1 MSNNPG
7 VQLSTSSTPGL
18 VVATSVVY
26 AVAYAVLLRD
36 AVSAPLE
43 PVVFT
48 LLATG
53 MATLRFSSE
62 AAMRRSRAGLA
73 SRARLF
79 LVVSGVAYL
88 AVLLAQGLPW
98 AWTAASHVSAG
109 YQLLIML
116 TSYGVASTLA
126 GVFSDHAWLMKSVYR
141 HKAVAERHEALRDMQ
156 FMIADTM
163 ESLTH
168 ARRVLT
174 TGFGLMVVVI
184 LVGWING
191 QFPSTAGLVLLAGSG
206 ILRYLVQTTIE
217 AIADEYRYLGDGGR
231 LPRRYRRRRLAQA
244 SALLLVAAVGAISIA
259 GNRSLVPYAYLQGF
273 FAWLSGLFPQ
283 MDLQAPPPQVD
294 QQYEV
299 FQRIAEGIALGEDQG
314 DPPAFLQSLLVI
326 LQGMLR
332 AAIVGGLLMFLT
344 APLFSRSFR
353 RNVRDMGFRRAI
365 LEWVHS
371 VKRSAVLFLRALRQR
386 IRRVSVPGR
395 PRTGGKRERAA
406 RQGDTAQSPQK
417 IRELAVFSRRFTR
430 LLRWAE
436 KRGAGRRG
444 GEAPGEFAERL
455 AKRYPQLATTLVCI
469 GSLYEKNLYSYDLLS
484 ADDAK
489 RLNASFR
496 EVLRTNP

>member
-1 MSNNPG
+1 M
-7 VQLSTSSTPGL
+7 
-18 VVATSVVY
+18 VY

-43 PVVFT
+43 PILFT

-53 MATLRFSSE
+53 MAALRFGSE

-79 LVVSGVAYL
+79 LVVSGLAYL
-88 AVLLAQGLPW
+88 AVLFAQGLPL
-98 AWTAASHVSAG
+98 AWTAASYLSAG

-116 TSYGVASTLA
+116 TAYGVASTLA

-156 FMIADTM
+156 FVIADTM
-163 ESLTH
+163 KSLTH
-168 ARRVLT
+168 ARHVLT
-174 TGFGLMVVVI
+174 TGFALMVVII

-191 QFPSTAGLVLLAGSG
+191 QFPSTAGLVLLVGSG
-206 ILRYLVQTTIE
+206 MLRYLVQTSIE

-231 LPRRYRRRRLAQA
+231 LPGRYRRRRLAHA

-259 GNRSLVPYAYLQGF
+259 GNRSLVPYSYLQGF
-273 FAWLSGLFPQ
+273 FAWFSGLFPQ
-283 MDLQAPPPQVD
+283 MDLQAPPPQID

-299 FQRIAEGIALGEDQG
+299 FQRIAEGIALGEDPG
-314 DPPAFLQSLLVI
+314 DPPAFLQSLLMI

-332 AAIVGGLLMFLT
+332 AAIVGSLFMFLT

-353 RNVRDMGFRRAI
+353 RNVRDLGFCRAI

-371 VKRSAVLFLRALRQR
+371 VRRSAMLFFRALGQR
-386 IRRVSVPGR
+386 IRRVSVPGWQ
-395 PRTGGKRERAA
+395 RTGGTRERAA
-406 RQGDTAQSPQK
+406 GRDDTAQSPQK
-417 IRELAVFSRRFTR
+417 TRELAAFSRRFMR
-430 LLRWAE
+430 LSRWAQ
-436 KRGAGRRG
+436 KRGVGRRG

-455 AKRYPQLATTLVCI
+455 AKRYPQLATTFVSI
-469 GSLYEKNLYSYDLLS
+469 GRLYEKNLYSDDLLS
-484 ADDAK
+484 VDDAK
-489 RLNASFR
+489 RLNASFH
-496 EVLRTNP
+496 EVLRTDP

>member
-1 MSNNPG
+1 
-7 VQLSTSSTPGL
+7 
-18 VVATSVVY
+18 
-26 AVAYAVLLRD
+26 VLLRD

-48 LLATG
+48 VLATG
-53 MATLRFSSE
+53 MATLRFGSE
-62 AAMRRSRAGLA
+62 SVMRRSRAGLA

-79 LVVSGVAYL
+79 IVVSGVAYL

-116 TSYGVASTLA
+116 TAYGVASMLA
-126 GVFSDHAWLMKSVYR
+126 GVFSDHTWLMKSVYR
-141 HKAVAERHEALRDMQ
+141 HKAIAERREALRDMQ
-156 FMIADTM
+156 FVIADTM

-168 ARRVLT
+168 ARHVLT
-174 TGFGLMVVVI
+174 TGFALMVVII

-244 SALLLVAAVGAISIA
+244 SGLLCVAAVGAISLA
-259 GNRSLVPYAYLQGF
+259 GNRSLVPYSYLQGF

-283 MDLQAPPPQVD
+283 MDLQAPPPQIN

-299 FQRIAEGIALGEDQG
+299 FQRIAEGIALGEDPG
-314 DPPAFLQSLLVI
+314 DPPAFLQLLLVI

-332 AAIVGGLLMFLT
+332 AAIVGGLFMFLA

-386 IRRVSVPGR
+386 IRRVSIPGWQ
-395 PRTGGKRERAA
+395 RTGGTRESATR
-406 RQGDTAQSPQK
+406 RGDTAQSPQK
-417 IRELAVFSRRFTR
+417 IRELAVFSRRFMR
-430 LLRWAE
+430 LSRWAQ
-436 KRGAGRRG
+436 KRGVGRRG

-455 AKRYPQLATTLVCI
+455 AKRYPQLATPLVSI
-469 GSLYEKNLYSYDLLS
+469 GSLYEKNLYSVDLLS
-484 ADDAK
+484 ANDAK